1 LPTSLTYIVQ
11 RLKALNL
18 GDLLRIWV
26 RPVRKLNHSL
36 GFSRDDESAPDTAKA
51 AVLYGSN
58 IPIARQSL
66 SREYAPYKEKRTLP
80 GTPAVVS
87 EFVCVTALSPPP
99 REGKFPQTGSGIL
112 TRFPFAPGGC
122 TSSMS
127 TLAVR
132 PMPLIRRST
141 YLHPHLRTGLAV
153 RLGPPDPCSTA
164 VHMEPFSTSV
174 HKVLTCILATTTK
187 ICTCGSSTPPYD
199 GGFHAYRIA
208 HLHVTGSK
216 RLFR

>member
-1 LPTSLTYIVQ
+1 MPTSLTYIVQ
-11 RLKALNL
+11 RLKASNL

-26 RPVRKLNHSL
+26 RSVRKLYHSL

-87 EFVCVTALSPPP
+87 EFVCVTASSLLT
-99 REGKFPQTGSGIL
+99 GKFPQTGSGIL

-122 TSSMS
+122 TSMMS

-132 PMPLIRRST
+132 PM
-141 YLHPHLRTGLAV
+141 RTINGT
-153 RLGPPDPCSTA
+153 PT
-164 VHMEPFSTSV
+164 HTPF
-174 HKVLTCILATTTK
+174 CIL
-187 ICTCGSSTPPYD
+187 G
-199 GGFHAYRIA
+199 
-208 HLHVTGSK
+208 
-216 RLFR
+216 